1 MKKVC
6 LFGMAVLFL
15 LGLPAWASD
24 TMTEA
29 IVTDLHAPDHVP
41 RIWHSYDTGNST
53 LAETLAP
60 GVAFELKEVRLHLDA
75 ASATAENFTITV
87 DSITNAVYDTVL
99 LAKDMNAVT
108 NYVWI
113 PDNRRFFFATDELD
127 FAWGNSN
134 TKTWGLEVL
143 WQKTNM

>member
-1 MKKVC
+1 MIKKI
-6 LFGMAVLFL
+6 LLSLMMVLL
-15 LGLPAWASD
+15 LCPAAWAAD

-29 IVTDLHAPDHVP
+29 AITDPHRRDHAPD
-41 RIWHSYDTGNST
+41 IWHSYDTGSAG

-60 GVAFELKEVRLHLDA
+60 GVAFELKEVRIHLNA
-75 ASATAENFTITV
+75 ASATVENLTVTI
-87 DSITNAVYDTVL
+87 DSGTDAVYDAVL
-99 LAKDMNAVT
+99 LTKGMNTVT

-113 PDNRRFFFATDELD
+113 PDNRRFFLATDELD
-127 FAWGNSN
+127 FAWTNTN